1 MSAAP
6 TALLKLGGEVVAD
19 DGALMNVLTDV
30 RALSDAGWRLVV
42 CHGGGPQAGELQER
56 LGLPTV
62 KVGGRRVTDAPTLQ
76 IMKQVLAGEV
86 SVDLVAAAVAA
97 GLPAVGVSGVSCG
110 LVTAHRRPPARVSGG
125 GDEPVD
131 FGFVGDIDEIRPALL
146 RHLWEG
152 GYLPVLNSLGLDGS
166 PDPERPTRQVYN
178 INADTVASAVAGALG
193 VDHLF
198 LVTGIGG
205 VMRDKDDP
213 STRIPVL
220 HASEARQA
228 IADGTVVGGMI
239 PKIEEALDNLRHG
252 IGAVHILGPG
262 AGCLQQAARRPGQQG
277 TALLPDAVANDVA
290 DGAADPVPEPDPT

>member
-1 MSAAP
+1 MSTTTTTPTGP

-19 DGALMNVLTDV
+19 ETALAGTLGDV
-30 RALSDAGWRLVV
+30 RTLCDAGWRFVV
-42 CHGGGPQAGELQER
+42 CHGGGPQAGALQER
-56 LGLPTV
+56 LGVPTL
-62 KVGGRRVTDAPTLQ
+62 KVGGRRITDAATLQ
-76 IMKQVLAGEV
+76 IIKQVLAGEV

-131 FGFVGDIDEIRPALL
+131 FGFVGDVDEIRPALL
-146 RHLWEG
+146 RHLLAG
-152 GYLPVLNSLGLDGS
+152 GYVPVLNSLGLDGTTES
-166 PDPERPTRQVYN
+166 GRSTRQVYN
-178 INADTVASAVAGALG
+178 INADTVASAVAAALR

-220 HASEARQA
+220 HASEARRA

-252 IGAVHILGPG
+252 IGAVHIIGPG
-262 AGCLQQAARRPGQQG
+262 EGCLEHAAREPGRRG
-277 TALLPDAVANDVA
+277 TALL
-290 DGAADPVPEPDPT
+290 ADPVADPDPT

>member
-1 MSAAP
+1 MSTSPSAGP
-6 TALLKLGGEVVAD
+6 TAMLKLGGEVVAD
-19 DGALMNVLTDV
+19 EDALAAVLGDV
-30 RALSDAGWRLVV
+30 RALVDQGWRMVV
-42 CHGGGPQAGELQER
+42 CHGGGPQAGALQEQ
-56 LGLPTV
+56 LGVPTV
-62 KVGGRRVTDAPTLQ
+62 KVGGRRVTDAATLR

-97 GLPAVGVSGVSCG
+97 GLPAVGLSGVSCG

-125 GDEPVD
+125 GDGLVD

-146 RHLWEG
+146 LHLWAG
-152 GYLPVLNSLGLDGS
+152 GYVPVLNSLGLDGT
-166 PDPERPTRQVYN
+166 PDPARPTRQVFN
-178 INADTVASAVAGALG
+178 INADTVASAVAAALR

-220 HASEARQA
+220 HASEARVA
-228 IADGTVVGGMI
+228 IADGTIAGGMI

-252 IGAVHILGPG
+252 IGAVHIIGPS
-262 AGCLQQAARRPGQQG
+262 AGCLRQAARQPGQQG
-277 TALLPDAVANDVA
+277 TALLPD
-290 DGAADPVPEPDPT
+290 PDPT

>member
-1 MSAAP
+1 MNTTATT
-6 TALLKLGGEVVAD
+6 TALLKLGGEVVAEES
-19 DGALMNVLTDV
+19 ALRAVLADV
-30 RALSDAGWRLVV
+30 RALCEAGWRFVL
-42 CHGGGPQAGELQER
+42 CHGGGPQAGALQER
-56 LGLPTV
+56 LGVPTV
-62 KVGGRRVTDAPTLQ
+62 KVGGRRVTDPPTLQ

-97 GLPAVGVSGVSCG
+97 GLPAVGLSGVSCG

-125 GDEPVD
+125 GDAPVD
-131 FGFVGDIDEIRPALL
+131 FGFVGDIDEIRPAVLL
-146 RHLWEG
+146 HLWAG
-152 GYLPVLNSLGLDGS
+152 GYVPVLNSLGLDGS
-166 PDPERPTRQVYN
+166 TDPQRATRQVYN
-178 INADTVASAVAGALG
+178 INADTVASAVAAALR

-213 STRIPVL
+213 TTRIPVL

-252 IGAVHILGPG
+252 IGAVHIIGPR
-262 AGCLQQAARRPGQQG
+262 AGCLEQAARRPGTQG
-277 TALLPDAVANDVA
+277 TALLPDDA
-290 DGAADPVPEPDPT
+290 